1 MALKQQ
7 ITLPLTLLGDGSST
21 AFSYA
26 VSNLYQSANGYV
38 VPFGSAGVVPSSVT
52 VTGSSEPITSATVDA
67 NGNITI
73 TFTTAPANGELVTLQ
88 LNIIWNSGAAVS
100 SSPTQTSLVTLSG
113 SSTVSIS
120 GTVAVTQST
129 SPWVVSNG
137 GTFAVQAAQNGT
149 WNIGTVTAV
158 TAITNALPAGAN
170 TIGAVTQASG
180 PWTIN
185 ETQLNSVALGSPSNY
200 GTSPGAVSVQ
210 GVNAFITNTVPVT
223 LTSTTITG
231 TVAVTQSTSPWVVSN
246 GGTFA
251 VQATQTTSPWVV
263 GGPAASGSAATGN
276 PILNGAVF
284 NTTQPTVTTG
294 QIVDMQATARGAL
307 IVATGIDPFT
317 VSQSNT
323 GIVNTTLATWTSAT
337 ALNTAAAPYTN
348 SLLYSVVQ
356 LIINQVGTFSGG
368 IVTFEASLDNTN
380 WYAINGTNVQ
390 GTSQSN
396 LTFTTNTLSQFTF
409 ATTGLPYFRL
419 RLSQVINGTGTVT
432 LQTSISTAAQVGAV
446 TVTGSVGINYM
457 PGAGTD
463 NTPVPGSTLWV
474 GGMYNSTPETY
485 ISGYEA
491 SFQMDVHG
499 NLYTDQNYW
508 AGTALG
514 APSNFGTTPGAV
526 AVPGV
531 NASLFQGTTAVGA
544 GAPLQVS
551 LANTGANGTAI
562 AVTMTSTTVTGTVA
576 VTQSTSPW
584 VDNITQWASTAL
596 GTPQT
601 FGTAPSGV
609 VIGTSS
615 DLYVAGTRARSNQ
628 TTTAAGVQDVNIVG
642 SLGATNSVTNG
653 TFMAI
658 TDNTTKVGVIA
669 TTTALKTDLSSVA
682 GTATVTAAAGVQKV
696 GIVGNANATLDS
708 TIGAATA
715 PTNALA
721 TSVVYQTTV
730 PALTAGQA
738 VAVQSDTTGSMY
750 VNTEGRKQTYRMA
763 TRAFTPVASATSP
776 CFSIQGSGTKT
787 VRVTRIVVTQ
797 SCLTGTATPFAA
809 SLSVQKFS
817 ALTGGTTGNTPTG
830 SLLDSGNAAQTA
842 VCLQYS
848 AVPTTATTIGGIHA
862 TELIQTITSSATV
875 NGTIR
880 TEFDFGDKNGQGAV
894 LRGAAQ
900 YLGVIIS
907 AVGTT
912 PLMSVWVEWVEDNS

>member
-1 MALKQQ
+1 MAIEQIVPIF
-7 ITLPLTLLGDGSST
+7 ITLKGDGTNT
-21 AFSYA
+21 AFVFA
-26 VSNLYQSANGYV
+26 LANLYQGGFGGS
-38 VPFGSAGVVPSSVT
+38 VPVGTAGVVPSSVT
-52 VTGSSEPITSATVDA
+52 INNPPVPITSATVDA

-73 TFTTAPANGELVTLQ
+73 TFTTAPGSGVQYTLEVD
-88 LNIIWNSGAAVS
+88 LTYNSGAATS
-100 SSPTQTSLVTLSG
+100 ASPTQTSNVNITNTTVPISG
-113 SSTVSIS
+113 TITVGSIS
-120 GTVAVTQST
+120 GTVAV
-129 SPWVVSNG
+129 
-137 GTFAVQAAQNGT
+137 
-149 WNIGTVTAV
+149 
-158 TAITNALPAGAN
+158 
-170 TIGAVTQASG
+170 
-180 PWTIN
+180 N

-210 GVNAFITNTVPVT
+210 GVNAFITNTPAVT
-223 LTSTTITG
+223 LASTTITG

-409 ATTGLPYFRL
+409 ASTGLPYFRL

-514 APSNFGTTPGAV
+514 
-526 AVPGV
+526 
-531 NASLFQGTTAVGA
+531 
-544 GAPLQVS
+544 
-551 LANTGANGTAI
+551 
-562 AVTMTSTTVTGTVA
+562 
-576 VTQSTSPW
+576 
-584 VDNITQWASTAL
+584 
-596 GTPQT
+596 
-601 FGTAPSGV
+601 
-609 VIGTSS
+609 
-615 DLYVAGTRARSNQ
+615 
-628 TTTAAGVQDVNIVG
+628 
-642 SLGATNSVTNG
+642 
-653 TFMAI
+653 
-658 TDNTTKVGVIA
+658 
-669 TTTALKTDLSSVA
+669 
-682 GTATVTAAAGVQKV
+682 
-696 GIVGNANATLDS
+696 
-708 TIGAATA
+708 
-715 PTNALA
+715 
-721 TSVVYQTTV
+721 
-730 PALTAGQA
+730 
-738 VAVQSDTTGSMY
+738 
-750 VNTEGRKQTYRMA
+750 
-763 TRAFTPVASATSP
+763 
-776 CFSIQGSGTKT
+776 
-787 VRVTRIVVTQ
+787 
-797 SCLTGTATPFAA
+797 
-809 SLSVQKFS
+809 
-817 ALTGGTTGNTPTG
+817 
-830 SLLDSGNAAQTA
+830 
-842 VCLQYS
+842 
-848 AVPTTATTIGGIHA
+848 
-862 TELIQTITSSATV
+862 
-875 NGTIR
+875 
-880 TEFDFGDKNGQGAV
+880 
-894 LRGAAQ
+894 
-900 YLGVIIS
+900 
-907 AVGTT
+907 
-912 PLMSVWVEWVEDNS
+912 

>member
-1 MALKQQ
+1 MAIKQ
-7 ITLPLTLLGDGSST
+7 IVPIYITLLGDAASTTFVFPVQNIFQQGFGGS
-21 AFSYA
+21 
-26 VSNLYQSANGYV
+26 
-38 VPFGSAGVVPSSVT
+38 VPFG
-52 VTGSSEPITSATVDA
+52 VTGSIPSSASAPNPPYPVTSVTVDA

-73 TFTTAPANGELVTLQ
+73 TFTSPPPAVEFQLELDITFNSGSATSSTPTVSQNVTLT
-88 LNIIWNSGAAVS
+88 G
-100 SSPTQTSLVTLSG
+100 T
-113 SSTVSIS
+113 STVTVS
-120 GTVAVTQST
+120 GTSAV
-129 SPWVVSNG
+129 N
-137 GTFAVQAAQNGT
+137 
-149 WNIGTVTAV
+149 
-158 TAITNALPAGAN
+158 L
-170 TIGAVTQASG
+170 
-180 PWTIN
+180 
-185 ETQLNSVALGSPSNY
+185 TQLNSVALGSPSNY

-396 LTFTTNTLSQFTF
+396 LTFTTNTLSQFTI
-409 ATTGLPYFRL
+409 ASTGLPYFRL

-474 GGMYNSTPETY
+474 GGMYNASPETY
-485 ISGYEA
+485 TSGYEA

-514 APSNFGTTPGAV
+514 APTNFGTTPGAV
-526 AVPGV
+526 VAASV

-696 GIVGNANATLDS
+696 GIAGATGATVDAASTQNVATPTNGILILGEFNTTPTTITTGNSSPLQLTAAGGVRVAITGSASATLDAVI
-708 TIGAATA
+708 TAATA
-715 PTNALA
+715 PANALA
-721 TSVVYQTTV
+721 TLSVYQATQ
-730 PALTAGQA
+730 PSL
-738 VAVQSDTTGSMY
+738 TTGQS
-750 VNTEGRKQTYRMA
+750 VALQNDSAGNLQISLGCNVTTGA
-763 TRAFTPVASATSP
+763 TLPVALNS
-776 CFSIQGSGTKT
+776 
-787 VRVTRIVVTQ
+787 TQ
-797 SCLTGTATPFAA
+797 YITGTATIGAPIGKPCII
-809 SLSVQKFS
+809 VQ
-817 ALTGGTTGNTPTG
+817 LN
-830 SLLDSGNAAQTA
+830 QT
-842 VCLQYS
+842 
-848 AVPTTATTIGGIHA
+848 TTITA
-862 TELIQTITSSATV
+862 
-875 NGTIR
+875 
-880 TEFDFGDKNGQGAV
+880 GAV
-894 LRGAAQ
+894 TFEGTYDGTNWVTIPVAQ
-900 YLGVIIS
+900 VVHPETFALLTNPYTLVASTNQPFMILMQGYQNMRIRVSTAIT
-907 AVGTT
+907 GTGTVT
-912 PLMSVWVEWVEDNS
+912 PQWD